1 MKKRFKKFFRN
12 LQIII
17 CLIFNKI
24 KHKAKGYQMTEKGK
38 LLLEYLSKVILKN
51 YEPQIMT
58 DYTYEK
64 AFNPDGLTGEERYNK
79 AADMFLIL
87 SQF

>member
-1 MKKRFKKFFRN
+1 MKKRLKKFLRN

-24 KHKAKGYQMTEKGK
+24 KHKTQGYQMTEKGK
-38 LLLEYLSKVILKN
+38 LLLEYLSKVILED
-51 YEPQIMT
+51 YEPQTMT
-58 DYTYEK
+58 EYAHEK
-64 AFNPDGLTGEERYNK
+64 AFNPDGLTGEERKNK
-79 AADMFLIL
+79 ATSMFLIL